1 MRIWTNQAGSGDPA
15 RRHATF
21 TKEERTVKMS
31 FRWYG
36 DADPVSLQYIRQIPG
51 VTQIVSAVYDEPV
64 GEVWPLAKIEAL
76 KARIEAA
83 GLHFEVVESV
93 PVHEDIKLGKP
104 SRDRLIANY
113 QQTLRHLAAAGIRV
127 VCYNFMPVFD
137 WTRTEL
143 AKTLEDGSTCLAFS
157 TAEVERIDP
166 AEGISLPGWD
176 SSYQPGQLQAL
187 LAEYR
192 EIDEAR
198 LWANLE
204 YFLKAIVPVAAECGI
219 RMAIHPD
226 DPPRPIF
233 GLPRIVKNRDDLA
246 RILKAV
252 DHPANGL
259 TLCSGSL
266 GAGPQNDVEALVREF
281 GAMGRIHFAHIRN
294 VKITPEGDFEE
305 SAHLSSCGSLDIA
318 AIVKAYHDTGFTGY
332 VRPDHGRMIWG
343 ETGKPGYGLYDRAL
357 GAVYLNGLWEALQ
370 KFDHA

>member
-1 MRIWTNQAGSGDPA
+1 M
-15 RRHATF
+15 
-21 TKEERTVKMS
+21 KMS

-83 GLHFEVVESV
+83 GLRFEVVESV

-266 GAGPQNDVEALVREF
+266 GAGPRNDVEALVREF

>member
-1 MRIWTNQAGSGDPA
+1 
-15 RRHATF
+15 
-21 TKEERTVKMS
+21 MS

>member
-1 MRIWTNQAGSGDPA
+1 
-15 RRHATF
+15 
-21 TKEERTVKMS
+21 MS

-83 GLHFEVVESV
+83 GLRFEVVESV

-266 GAGPQNDVEALVREF
+266 GAGPRNDVEALVREF

>member
-1 MRIWTNQAGSGDPA
+1 M
-15 RRHATF
+15 
-21 TKEERTVKMS
+21 KMS

-266 GAGPQNDVEALVREF
+266 GAGPQNDVEVLVREF

-370 KFDHA
+370 KFDHV

>member
-1 MRIWTNQAGSGDPA
+1 M
-15 RRHATF
+15 
-21 TKEERTVKMS
+21 KEERTVKMS

-83 GLHFEVVESV
+83 GLRFEVVESV

-266 GAGPQNDVEALVREF
+266 GAGPRNDVEALVREF

>member
-1 MRIWTNQAGSGDPA
+1 M
-15 RRHATF
+15 
-21 TKEERTVKMS
+21 KMS

-83 GLHFEVVESV
+83 GLRFEVVESV

-143 AKTLEDGSTCLAFS
+143 ARTLEDGSTCLAFS